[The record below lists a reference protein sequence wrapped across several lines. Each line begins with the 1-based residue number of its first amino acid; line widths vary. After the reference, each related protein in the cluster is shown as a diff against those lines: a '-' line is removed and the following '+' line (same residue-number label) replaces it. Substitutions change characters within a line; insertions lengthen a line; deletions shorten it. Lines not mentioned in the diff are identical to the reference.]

1 MLNNMG
7 NRKNILEYETILSED
22 EEAPIEYANL
32 DNSLNRRQRN
42 FIWQSVNNPRLSLVE
57 AAHKAGYKDARQA
70 ANKLM
75 SKPLIRKEY
84 NYLMNEAKKKY
95 ELNYDRAV
103 QDLYDIR
110 DKALEAG
117 SFNAAISA
125 QNSLLKVG
133 GLIVD
138 RKEVMFGK
146 IDQMSREEVES
157 RLTQLLGNVVEATL
171 ENKTDLKDPED
182 LKDEVEVLDEKDK
195 EDKPTQKESEDM
207 TDLEE
212 EEKFHEG
219 WIEDEE
225 DELLLFGSVTEKD
238 NKVN

>member
-1 MLNNMG
+1 MG
-7 NRKNILEYETILSED
+7 YRKNKLEYEPILSP
-22 EEAPIEYANL
+22 EEEVPIEYANL
-32 DNSLNRRQRN
+32 SNSLNRRQRN
-42 FIWQSVNNPRLSLVE
+42 FIWQAVNNPRLSLVE
-57 AAHKAGYKDARQA
+57 CAHKAGYKDARQS

-75 SKPLIRKEY
+75 NKALIRKEY

-133 GLIVD
+133 GLVVD

-146 IDQMSREEVES
+146 VDQMSREEVEK
-157 RLTQLLGNVVEATL
+157 RLEQLMGSLMLESKTDGLPDPLDSDGDLAGVLDKKEEEDKKQKEADDL
-171 ENKTDLKDPED
+171 TDLKI
-182 LKDEVEVLDEKDK
+182 VEEK
-195 EDKPTQKESEDM
+195 EDVS
-207 TDLEE
+207 
-212 EEKFHEG
+212 
-219 WIEDEE
+219 
-225 DELLLFGSVTEKD
+225 
-238 NKVN
+238 

>member
-1 MLNNMG
+1 MHNMG
-7 NRKNILEYETILSED
+7 YRKNNLEYEPIISSE
-22 EEAPIEYANL
+22 EEAPIEYCNL

-42 FIWQSVNNPRLSLVE
+42 FIWISVNNPRLSLVE
-57 AAHKAGYKDARQA
+57 CAYKAGYTSPRQA

-75 SKPLIRKEY
+75 NKPLIRKEY

-110 DKALEAG
+110 DKAIEAG

-146 IDQMSREEVES
+146 VDQMSREEVEN
-157 RLTQLLGNVVEATL
+157 RLAQLMGNVVEASI
-171 ENKTDLKDPED
+171 ENKDPDPSPADLPE
-182 LKDEVEVLDEKDK
+182 KPEKEVV
-195 EDKPTQKESEDM
+195 
-207 TDLEE
+207 
-212 EEKFHEG
+212 
-219 WIEDEE
+219 EDEH
-225 DELLLFGSVTEKD
+225 D
-238 NKVN
+238 

>member
-1 MLNNMG
+1 MG
-7 NRKNILEYETILSED
+7 YRKNNLEYEPIISSE
-22 EEAPIEYANL
+22 EEAPIEYCNL

-42 FIWQSVNNPRLSLVE
+42 FIWISVNNPRLSLVE
-57 AAHKAGYKDARQA
+57 CAYKAGYTSPRQA

-75 SKPLIRKEY
+75 NKPLIRKEY
-84 NYLMNEAKKKY
+84 NYLMNQAKKKY

-110 DKALEAG
+110 DKAMEAG

-146 IDQMSREEVES
+146 VDQMSR
-157 RLTQLLGNVVEATL
+157 
-171 ENKTDLKDPED
+171 
-182 LKDEVEVLDEKDK
+182 DEVEARLSQLMGSVVL
-195 EDKPTQKESEDM
+195 EDKTEPDPDPALVDLPEASQEDIDTM
-207 TDLEE
+207 TDKEE
-212 EEKFHEG
+212 EERFDEG
-219 WIEDEE
+219 WTED
-225 DELLLFGSVTEKD
+225 KD
-238 NKVN
+238 QEGIN

>member
-1 MLNNMG
+1 MADYQKKHDTTYEG
-7 NRKNILEYETILSED
+7 NLLAEKDTP
-22 EEAPIEYANL
+22 PIETCNL
-32 DNSLNRRQRN
+32 DKKLNRRQRI
-42 FIWQSVNNPRLSLVE
+42 FIWTAVNNPRLSLIE
-57 AAHKAGYKDARQA
+57 SAAKAGYKDPRQA

-75 SKPLIRKEY
+75 SNPLIRSEY
-84 NYLMNEAKKKY
+84 NYLMNEVKKKY

-146 IDQMSREEVES
+146 IDQMSREEVEK
-157 RLTQLLGNVVEATL
+157 RLEQLMGSITVADPDKLPDPGDPGEQVDEADTL
-171 ENKTDLKDPED
+171 EA
-182 LKDEVEVLDEKDK
+182 
-195 EDKPTQKESEDM
+195 
-207 TDLEE
+207 LEE
-212 EEKFHEG
+212 EDLQTASPQEVEG
-219 WIEDEE
+219 E
-225 DELLLFGSVTEKD
+225 
-238 NKVN
+238 VN

>member
-1 MLNNMG
+1 MG
-7 NRKNILEYETILSED
+7 YRKNKLEYEPILSPE

-32 DNSLNRRQRN
+32 SNSLNRRQRN
-42 FIWQSVNNPRLSLVE
+42 FIWQAVNNPRLSLVE
-57 AAHKAGYKDARQA
+57 CAHKAGYKDARQS

-75 SKPLIRKEY
+75 NKSLIRKEY

-133 GLIVD
+133 GLVVD

-146 IDQMSREEVES
+146 VDQMSREEVEK
-157 RLTQLLGNVVEATL
+157 RLEQLMGSLML
-171 ENKTDLKDPED
+171 ESKTDGLPDPLDSDGD
-182 LKDEVEVLDEKDK
+182 LAGVLDKKEE
-195 EDKPTQKESEDM
+195 EDKKQKEAD
-207 TDLEE
+207 DLTELKIV
-212 EEKFHEG
+212 EEK
-219 WIEDEE
+219 
-225 DELLLFGSVTEKD
+225 ELEANPD
-238 NKVN
+238 

>member
-1 MLNNMG
+1 MG
-7 NRKNILEYETILSED
+7 YRKNNLEYEPIISAE
-22 EEAPIEYANL
+22 EEAPIEYCNL

-42 FIWQSVNNPRLSLVE
+42 FIWISVNNPRLSLVE
-57 AAHKAGYKDARQA
+57 CAFKAGYTSPRQA

-75 SKPLIRKEY
+75 NKPIIRKEY

-110 DKALEAG
+110 DKAMEAG

-146 IDQMSREEVES
+146 VDQMSRDEVEA
-157 RLTQLLGNVVEATL
+157 RLSQLLGNVVEASI
-171 ENKTDLKDPED
+171 ENKSPDPSPAQIQEDIDAQTDI
-182 LKDEVEVLDEKDK
+182 
-195 EDKPTQKESEDM
+195 
-207 TDLEE
+207 EE
-212 EEKFHEG
+212 EEKFEEG
-219 WIEDEE
+219 WTGQDE
-225 DELLLFGSVTEKD
+225 KA
-238 NKVN
+238 

>member
-1 MLNNMG
+1 MG
-7 NRKNILEYETILSED
+7 YRKNKLEYEPILAPED
-22 EEAPIEYANL
+22 EAPIEYANL

-42 FIWQSVNNPRLSLVE
+42 FIWQAVNNPRLTLVE
-57 AAHKAGYKDARQA
+57 CAHKAGYKDARQS

-75 SKPLIRKEY
+75 NHPVIRKEY

-146 IDQMSREEVES
+146 IDQMSREEVEN
-157 RLTQLLGNVVEATL
+157 RLESLLGQAIEAQVIQDNAL
-171 ENKTDLKDPED
+171 ENDVVSDEES
-182 LKDEVEVLDEKDK
+182 EVE
-195 EDKPTQKESEDM
+195 Q
-207 TDLEE
+207 
-212 EEKFHEG
+212 
-219 WIEDEE
+219 
-225 DELLLFGSVTEKD
+225 
-238 NKVN
+238 

>member
-1 MLNNMG
+1 MENQKKHDLTY
-7 NRKNILEYETILSED
+7 KDQIIEETNEP
-22 EEAPIEYANL
+22 PIEYCNL
-32 DNSLNRRQRN
+32 DKRLNRRQHL
-42 FIWQSVNNPRLSLVE
+42 FIWNAVNNPRLSFIE
-57 AAHKAGYKDARQA
+57 AAAKSGYKDPRQA

-75 SKPLIRKEY
+75 MNKLVRSEY
-84 NYLMNEAKKKY
+84 NYLMNEVKKKY

-125 QNSLLKVG
+125 QNSLLRVG

-157 RLTQLLGNVVEATL
+157 RLEQLLGKSLEA
-171 ENKTDLKDPED
+171 EII
-182 LKDEVEVLDEKDK
+182 DEKRD
-195 EDKPTQKESEDM
+195 PGL
-207 TDLEE
+207 LEE
-212 EEKFHEG
+212 KKDKKNKEEKV
-219 WIEDEE
+219 IP
-225 DELLLFGSVTEKD
+225 SQ
-238 NKVN
+238 

>member
-1 MLNNMG
+1 MG
-7 NRKNILEYETILSED
+7 YRKNKLEYEPILSPE

-42 FIWQSVNNPRLSLVE
+42 FIWQAVNNPRLSLVE
-57 AAHKAGYKDARQA
+57 CAHKAGYKDARQS

-75 SKPLIRKEY
+75 NHPKIRKEY

-133 GLIVD
+133 GLVVD

-146 IDQMSREEVES
+146 VDQMSREEVEK
-157 RLTQLLGNVVEATL
+157 RLEQLMGNVLLAGNTA
-171 ENKTDLKDPED
+171 DLPDPA
-182 LKDEVEVLDEKDK
+182 
-195 EDKPTQKESEDM
+195 Q
-207 TDLEE
+207 
-212 EEKFHEG
+212 
-219 WIEDEE
+219 IEE
-225 DELLLFGSVTEKD
+225 DEADSLERLEQEDLQTADPTEEMIDDKAS
-238 NKVN
+238 

>member
-1 MLNNMG
+1 MG
-7 NRKNILEYETILSED
+7 YRKNNLEYEPIISSE
-22 EEAPIEYANL
+22 EEAPIEYCNL

-42 FIWQSVNNPRLSLVE
+42 FIWISVNNPRLSLVE
-57 AAHKAGYKDARQA
+57 CAYKAGYTSPRQA

-75 SKPLIRKEY
+75 NKPLIRKEY
-84 NYLMNEAKKKY
+84 NYLMNQAKKKY

-110 DKALEAG
+110 DKAMEAG

-146 IDQMSREEVES
+146 VDQMSR
-157 RLTQLLGNVVEATL
+157 
-171 ENKTDLKDPED
+171 
-182 LKDEVEVLDEKDK
+182 DEVEARLSQLMGSVVL
-195 EDKPTQKESEDM
+195 EDKTEPDPDPALVDLPEESQEDIDAM
-207 TDLEE
+207 TDKEE
-212 EEKFHEG
+212 EERFDEG
-219 WIEDEE
+219 WTED
-225 DELLLFGSVTEKD
+225 KD
-238 NKVN
+238 QEGIN

>member
-1 MLNNMG
+1 MG
-7 NRKNILEYETILSED
+7 YRKNKLEYEPILSPE
-22 EEAPIEYANL
+22 EEAPIEFANL

-42 FIWQSVNNPRLSLVE
+42 FIWQAVNNPRLSLVE
-57 AAHKAGYKDARQA
+57 CAHKAGYKDARQS

-75 SKPLIRKEY
+75 NHPTIRKEY

-133 GLIVD
+133 GLVVD
-138 RKEVMFGK
+138 RKEVMLGK
-146 IDQMSREEVES
+146 VDQMSREEVEK
-157 RLTQLLGNVVEATL
+157 RLEQLMGNVVLA
-171 ENKTDLKDPED
+171 NKTDGLLDPGELEDEADSLERLEQED
-182 LKDEVEVLDEKDK
+182 LKQEAID
-195 EDKPTQKESEDM
+195 QA

-212 EEKFHEG
+212 EESF
-219 WIEDEE
+219 D
-225 DELLLFGSVTEKD
+225 
-238 NKVN
+238 

>member
-1 MLNNMG
+1 MQNMG
-7 NRKNILEYETILSED
+7 HRKNKLEYEPILTSD
-22 EEAPIEYANL
+22 EEAPIEYCNL
-32 DNSLNRRQRN
+32 DEKLNRRQRN
-42 FIWQSVNNPRLSLVE
+42 FIWIAVNNPRLSLVE
-57 AAHKAGYKDARQA
+57 SAYKAGYTSPRQM

-75 SKPLIRKEY
+75 NNPIIRKEY

-110 DKALEAG
+110 DKAMEAG

-146 IDQMSREEVES
+146 VDQMSREEVEN
-157 RLTQLLGNVVEATL
+157 RLKQLMGNVVEDIAL
-171 ENKTDLKDPED
+171 ESKDAELPGEKQ
-182 LKDEVEVLDEKDK
+182 LQEEIDE
-195 EDKPTQKESEDM
+195 M

-212 EEKFHEG
+212 ESIYDVEVLKEIREEQEG
-219 WIEDEE
+219 SPNVEE
-225 DELLLFGSVTEKD
+225 
-238 NKVN
+238 

>member
-1 MLNNMG
+1 MG
-7 NRKNILEYETILSED
+7 HRKNKLEYEPILSSD
-22 EEAPIEYANL
+22 EEAPIEYCNL
-32 DNSLNRRQRN
+32 DEKLNRRQRN
-42 FIWQSVNNPRLSLVE
+42 FIWIAVNNPRLSLVE
-57 AAHKAGYKDARQA
+57 SAYKAGYTSPRQM

-75 SKPLIRKEY
+75 NNPIIRKEY

-110 DKALEAG
+110 DKAMEAG

-146 IDQMSREEVES
+146 IDQMSREEVEN
-157 RLTQLLGNVVEATL
+157 RLKQLMGNEIVDSAL
-171 ENKTDLKDPED
+171 ESPALEGDGESQEEIDAMTDAKEESIYDS
-182 LKDEVEVLDEKDK
+182 EVLDNI
-195 EDKPTQKESEDM
+195 T
-207 TDLEE
+207 EE
-212 EEKFHEG
+212 QEGSSNMEE
-219 WIEDEE
+219 
-225 DELLLFGSVTEKD
+225 
-238 NKVN
+238 

>member
-1 MLNNMG
+1 MG
-7 NRKNILEYETILSED
+7 NRKNKLEYEPIISAE
-22 EEAPIEYANL
+22 EEAPIEYCNL

-42 FIWQSVNNPRLSLVE
+42 FIWIAVNNPRLSLVE
-57 AAHKAGYKDARQA
+57 CAYKAGYTSPRQA

-75 SKPLIRKEY
+75 NKPLIRKEY

-110 DKALEAG
+110 DKAMEAG

-146 IDQMSREEVES
+146 VDQMSREEVEA
-157 RLTQLLGNVVEATL
+157 RLSQLMGNVVL
-171 ENKTDLKDPED
+171 EDNSDPDPDLSLVDQQEE
-182 LKDEVEVLDEKDK
+182 EVEEVIEAK
-195 EDKPTQKESEDM
+195 ED
-207 TDLEE
+207 
-212 EEKFHEG
+212 
-219 WIEDEE
+219 DEH
-225 DELLLFGSVTEKD
+225 D
-238 NKVN
+238 

>member
-1 MLNNMG
+1 MG
-7 NRKNILEYETILSED
+7 NRKNKLEYEPIISAE
-22 EEAPIEYANL
+22 EEAPIEYCNL

-42 FIWQSVNNPRLSLVE
+42 FIWIAVNNPRLSLVE
-57 AAHKAGYKDARQA
+57 CAYKAGYTSPRQA
-70 ANKLM
+70 ANTLM
-75 SKPLIRKEY
+75 NKTLIRKEY

-110 DKALEAG
+110 DKAMEAG

-146 IDQMSREEVES
+146 VDQMSREEVEA
-157 RLTQLLGNVVEATL
+157 RLSQLMGNVVL
-171 ENKTDLKDPED
+171 ENKTDPESD
-182 LKDEVEVLDEKDK
+182 LNLVDQQEEVIEEVIEAK
-195 EDKPTQKESEDM
+195 ED
-207 TDLEE
+207 
-212 EEKFHEG
+212 
-219 WIEDEE
+219 DEH
-225 DELLLFGSVTEKD
+225 D
-238 NKVN
+238 

>member
-1 MLNNMG
+1 MG
-7 NRKNILEYETILSED
+7 YRKNKLEYEPIISSE
-22 EEAPIEYANL
+22 EEAPIEYCNL

-42 FIWQSVNNPRLSLVE
+42 FIWIAVNNPRLSLVE
-57 AAHKAGYKDARQA
+57 CAHKAGYTSPRQM

-75 SKPLIRKEY
+75 SKPIIRKEY
-84 NYLMNEAKKKY
+84 NYLMNQAKKKY

-110 DKALEAG
+110 DKAIQSG

-146 IDQMSREEVES
+146 VDQMSREEVEN
-157 RLTQLLGNVVEATL
+157 RLKQLMGNVVEASI
-171 ENKTDLKDPED
+171 ENKDETSDLTDQEAI
-182 LKDEVEVLDEKDK
+182 DEMTDKEEESLYESGWIDRNLDED
-195 EDKPTQKESEDM
+195 ED
-207 TDLEE
+207 
-212 EEKFHEG
+212 
-219 WIEDEE
+219 IEDNEDTEE
-225 DELLLFGSVTEKD
+225 IK
-238 NKVN
+238 KA

>member
-1 MLNNMG
+1 MHTNMG
-7 NRKNILEYETILSED
+7 YRKNKLEYEPILSTD
-22 EEAPIEYANL
+22 EEMPIEYANL

-42 FIWQSVNNPRLSLVE
+42 FIWQAVNNPRLSLVE
-57 AAHKAGYKDARQA
+57 CAHKAGYKDARQS

-75 SKPLIRKEY
+75 NHPKIRKEY
-84 NYLMNEAKKKY
+84 NYLMNETKKKY

-133 GLIVD
+133 GLVVD

-146 IDQMSREEVES
+146 IDQMSREEVEK
-157 RLTQLLGNVVEATL
+157 RLAQLMGNVALTDGSDEASQRSSQEDEAISL
-171 ENKTDLKDPED
+171 ER
-182 LKDEVEVLDEKDK
+182 
-195 EDKPTQKESEDM
+195 
-207 TDLEE
+207 LE
-212 EEKFHEG
+212 
-219 WIEDEE
+219 IEDQLTVDQKLE
-225 DELLLFGSVTEKD
+225 DSTVD
-238 NKVN
+238 

>member
-1 MLNNMG
+1 MG
-7 NRKNILEYETILSED
+7 YRKNKLEYEPILSP
-22 EEAPIEYANL
+22 EEEVPIEYANL
-32 DNSLNRRQRN
+32 SNSLNRRQRN
-42 FIWQSVNNPRLSLVE
+42 FIWQAVNNPRLSLVE
-57 AAHKAGYKDARQA
+57 CAHKAGYKDARQS

-75 SKPLIRKEY
+75 NKALIRKEY

-133 GLIVD
+133 GLVVD

-146 IDQMSREEVES
+146 VDQMSREEVEK
-157 RLTQLLGNVVEATL
+157 RLEQLMGSLMLESKTDGLPDPLDSDGDLAGVLDKKEKEDKKQKEADDL
-171 ENKTDLKDPED
+171 TDLKI
-182 LKDEVEVLDEKDK
+182 V
-195 EDKPTQKESEDM
+195 
-207 TDLEE
+207 
-212 EEKFHEG
+212 EEK
-219 WIEDEE
+219 
-225 DELLLFGSVTEKD
+225 ELEANPD
-238 NKVN
+238 

>member
-1 MLNNMG
+1 MG
-7 NRKNILEYETILSED
+7 YTKNKLEYEPILSTE

-42 FIWQSVNNPRLSLVE
+42 FIWQAVNNPRLSLVE
-57 AAHKAGYKDARQA
+57 CAHKAGYKDARQS

-75 SKPLIRKEY
+75 NHPTIRKEY

-133 GLIVD
+133 GLVVD

-146 IDQMSREEVES
+146 VDQMSREEVEK
-157 RLTQLLGNVVEATL
+157 RLEQLMGNIALANTTDGLLDPGELEDEADSL
-171 ENKTDLKDPED
+171 EALEQED
-182 LKDEVEVLDEKDK
+182 LQTANPTEEMIDDEV
-195 EDKPTQKESEDM
+195 SS
-207 TDLEE
+207 
-212 EEKFHEG
+212 G
-219 WIEDEE
+219 
-225 DELLLFGSVTEKD
+225 
-238 NKVN
+238 

>member
-1 MLNNMG
+1 MENQKKHDLTY
-7 NRKNILEYETILSED
+7 KDQIIEETNEP
-22 EEAPIEYANL
+22 PIEYCNL
-32 DNSLNRRQRN
+32 DKRLNRRQHLFLWN
-42 FIWQSVNNPRLSLVE
+42 AVNNPRLSFIE
-57 AAHKAGYKDARQA
+57 AAAKSGYKDPRQA

-75 SKPLIRKEY
+75 MNKLVRSEY
-84 NYLMNEAKKKY
+84 NYLMNEVKKKY

-125 QNSLLKVG
+125 QNSLLRVG

-157 RLTQLLGNVVEATL
+157 RLEQLLGKSLEA
-171 ENKTDLKDPED
+171 EII
-182 LKDEVEVLDEKDK
+182 DEKRD
-195 EDKPTQKESEDM
+195 PGL
-207 TDLEE
+207 LEE
-212 EEKFHEG
+212 KKDKKNKEEKV
-219 WIEDEE
+219 IP
-225 DELLLFGSVTEKD
+225 SQ
-238 NKVN
+238 

>member
-1 MLNNMG
+1 MG
-7 NRKNILEYETILSED
+7 YRKNKLEYEPILSPE
-22 EEAPIEYANL
+22 EEAPIEFANL

-42 FIWQSVNNPRLSLVE
+42 FIWQAVNNPRLSLVE
-57 AAHKAGYKDARQA
+57 CAHKAGYKDARQS

-75 SKPLIRKEY
+75 NHPTIRKEY

-133 GLIVD
+133 GLVVD

-146 IDQMSREEVES
+146 VDQMSREEVEK
-157 RLTQLLGNVVEATL
+157 RLEQLMGNVVLA
-171 ENKTDLKDPED
+171 NKTDGLLDPGELEDEADSLERLEQED
-182 LKDEVEVLDEKDK
+182 LKQEAIDEA
-195 EDKPTQKESEDM
+195 

-212 EEKFHEG
+212 EESF
-219 WIEDEE
+219 D
-225 DELLLFGSVTEKD
+225 
-238 NKVN
+238 

>member
-1 MLNNMG
+1 MG
-7 NRKNILEYETILSED
+7 YRKNKLEYEPILSPE

-32 DNSLNRRQRN
+32 SNSLNRRQRN
-42 FIWQSVNNPRLSLVE
+42 FIWQAVNNPRLSLVE
-57 AAHKAGYKDARQA
+57 CAHKAGYKDARQS

-75 SKPLIRKEY
+75 NKALIRKEY

-133 GLIVD
+133 GLVVD

-146 IDQMSREEVES
+146 VDQMSREEVEK
-157 RLTQLLGNVVEATL
+157 RLEQLMGSLML
-171 ENKTDLKDPED
+171 ESKTDGLPDPLDSDGD
-182 LKDEVEVLDEKDK
+182 LAGVLDKKEEEDKKQKEADDLTELKIVEEK
-195 EDKPTQKESEDM
+195 EDIS
-207 TDLEE
+207 
-212 EEKFHEG
+212 
-219 WIEDEE
+219 
-225 DELLLFGSVTEKD
+225 
-238 NKVN
+238 

>member
-1 MLNNMG
+1 MG
-7 NRKNILEYETILSED
+7 YRKNKLEYEPILSPE

-42 FIWQSVNNPRLSLVE
+42 FIWQAVNNPRLSLVE
-57 AAHKAGYKDARQA
+57 CAHKAGYKDARQS

-75 SKPLIRKEY
+75 NHPKIRTEY
-84 NYLMNEAKKKY
+84 NYLMNESKKKY

-133 GLIVD
+133 GLVVD

-146 IDQMSREEVES
+146 VDQMSREEVEK
-157 RLTQLLGNVVEATL
+157 RLEQLMGSVVLA
-171 ENKTDLKDPED
+171 NKTDGLLDPETLEDEADSLEALEQED
-182 LKDEVEVLDEKDK
+182 LKQERIDEA
-195 EDKPTQKESEDM
+195 

-212 EEKFHEG
+212 EES
-219 WIEDEE
+219 WD
-225 DELLLFGSVTEKD
+225 
-238 NKVN
+238 